1 MSESSKQ
8 IKKANKM
15 QRKRMIINMKICC
28 FSMVA
33 NGDVDSAEKM
43 EAFFDEARA
52 LIMGEFD
59 EFLKYYQEYHEF
71 PAWSVWL
78 IKL

>member
-1 MSESSKQ
+1 MSESIKQ
-8 IKKANKM
+8 IKKANEM
-15 QRKRMIINMKICC
+15 QRKRMISNMKICC

-59 EFLKYYQEYHEF
+59 EFLKYYQEYHDF
-71 PAWSVWL
+71 PPGVFGL
-78 IKL
+78 